1 VPGLTLLERLRR
13 VRPPPGTAAGA
24 LAVPAPGDELA
35 GEVAFLF
42 SDLDGIASRR
52 ETLLALARSQAA
64 ETEQDAMQ
72 ERSRLLARAHED
84 GERRAAMLIVE
95 HRTRAQEKM
104 TAILAQADR
113 EAARIRS
120 RGRERT
126 PALVHDIVTRLLED
140 AP

>member
-1 VPGLTLLERLRR
+1 MPGLTLLERLRR
-13 VRPPPGTAAGA
+13 VRPPPGAAAGA

-52 ETLLALARSQAA
+52 EALLALARSQAA
-64 ETEQDAMQ
+64 ETEQDAVQ
-72 ERSRLLARAHED
+72 ERSRLLARAHEE

-95 HRTRAQEKM
+95 HRARAQEK
-104 TAILAQADR
+104 TAAILAQADR
-113 EAARIRS
+113 DAARIRA

-126 PALVHDIVTRLLED
+126 PALVHDIVARLLED

>member
-13 VRPPPGTAAGA
+13 VRPPPGAAAGA

-52 ETLLALARSQAA
+52 EALLALARSQAA
-64 ETEQDAMQ
+64 ETEQDAVQ
-72 ERSRLLARAHED
+72 ERSRLLARAHEE

-95 HRTRAQEKM
+95 HRARAQEK
-104 TAILAQADR
+104 TAAILAQADR
-113 EAARIRS
+113 DAARIRA

-126 PALVHDIVTRLLED
+126 PALVHDIVARLLED

>member
-1 VPGLTLLERLRR
+1 MPGLTLLERLRR
-13 VRPPPGTAAGA
+13 VRPPPGAAAGA

-52 ETLLALARSQAA
+52 EALLALARSQAA
-64 ETEQDAMQ
+64 ETEQDAVQ
-72 ERSRLLARAHED
+72 ERSRLLARAHEE

-95 HRTRAQEKM
+95 HRARAQEK
-104 TAILAQADR
+104 TAAILAQADR
-113 EAARIRS
+113 DAARIRA

-126 PALVHDIVTRLLED
+126 PALVHDIVARLLEN

>member
-1 VPGLTLLERLRR
+1 MPGLTLLERLRS
-13 VRPPPGTAAGA
+13 VRPPPGAAAGA

-42 SDLDGIASRR
+42 ADLDGIANRR
-52 ETLLALARSQAA
+52 EALLALARSQAA
-64 ETEQDAMQ
+64 EAEHGAAE
-72 ERSRLLARAHED
+72 ERNRLLADAHQE

-95 HRTRAQEKM
+95 HRARAQAKM
-104 TAILAQADR
+104 RAILVQADR
-113 EAARIRS
+113 DAARIRA

-126 PALVHDIVTRLLED
+126 SALVQDIVTRLLEN

>member
-1 VPGLTLLERLRR
+1 MPGLTLLERLRR
-13 VRPPPGTAAGA
+13 VRPPPGAAAGA

-52 ETLLALARSQAA
+52 EALLALARSQAA
-64 ETEQDAMQ
+64 EAEQGAAE
-72 ERSRLLARAHED
+72 ERSRLLADAHE
-84 GERRAAMLIVE
+84 EAQRRAAMLIVE
-95 HRTRAQEKM
+95 HRARAQEKM
-104 TAILAQADR
+104 PAILAQADR
-113 EAARIRS
+113 DAARIRA

-126 PALVHDIVTRLLED
+126 PALVHEIVTRLLED